1 MNKEHMR
8 PFIKM
13 AIKYGLAAGGLGGV
27 GLMMAGGDTPGAMPS
42 MFGGEEAPVEAV
54 SEQAMLDLVADAI
67 YDGGSW
73 VIGGLWDVVS
83 WPFDKLLS
91 LF

>member
-1 MNKEHMR
+1 MNKEKMK
-8 PFIKM
+8 PLIKM
-13 AIKYGLAAGGLGGV
+13 AIKYGLAAGGLGGI
-27 GLMMAGGDTPGAMPS
+27 GLVMAGGDVPESMPAI
-42 MFGGEEAPVEAV
+42 FGGEEVPVDAV
-54 SEQAMLDLVADAI
+54 VEQAMTDMLVDMI

-83 WPFDKLLS
+83 WPFDKLIS